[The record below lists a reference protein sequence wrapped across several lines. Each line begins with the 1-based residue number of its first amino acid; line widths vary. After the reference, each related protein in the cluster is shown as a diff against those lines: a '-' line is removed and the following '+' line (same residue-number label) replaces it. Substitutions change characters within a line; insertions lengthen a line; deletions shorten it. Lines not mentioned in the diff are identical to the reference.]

1 MKIAKNKKKFLKPY
15 LHFSILSSI
24 LLWNSS
30 ALAATNDN
38 ISAILQRELELQ
50 LKKSAPPPL
59 PKVQKPIEQKK
70 PVEGEQTVQIK
81 NFLFSGNKLLTEQ
94 ELQSVVEKWKNK
106 SLTFDDLQ
114 NVIADIQEYYSS
126 KNRIVKALLPEQEIK
141 DGIISIKIVEGVLG
155 DVVVEQKSQKPRMT
169 AETVKK
175 YFKGEKDSIYIDT
188 KDLQRK
194 IFILND
200 LPGVNA
206 IGTYEQGKKE
216 GESNFKVTVEDTP
229 FFKGEL
235 AAANFG
241 SKSTGSNQAIANVSF
256 NNISGIGDLF
266 SVNGIKSSGSDYVQG
281 SYAVPIL
288 YDGLKL
294 ALNAS
299 KLDYQTL
306 SSFSSTNQ
314 SRGDAKTYG
323 ANFTYP
329 VYRTDRASVNAK
341 VGYETKDYLN
351 TNVLTAATISD
362 YKIDNMIAG
371 LNGFLY
377 NNDQSSISYNTNV
390 TFGRLKINDA
400 AQETSDNTS
409 AKTKGSFE
417 KLAFNIS
424 RNQTLPDLKNTNWL
438 ISVDGQTANKN
449 LNSSEQMSLG
459 GPYAVRAYPTGQGSG
474 SQGMIIKTELQYPY
488 DKNFTFGPF
497 LDVGFIKQ
505 YINTYT
511 NWQGSTRAKND
522 YSLAATG
529 ITGTYKYNEFNVN
542 GNLAYRIGDNP
553 LHTSTGERLNADND
567 YKRVQ
572 AWIRASY
579 NF

>member
-1 MKIAKNKKKFLKPY
+1 MKIAKYKSKSLKPY

-30 ALAATNDN
+30 AFSATNDN

-70 PVEGEQTVQIK
+70 PVDGEQTVQIK
-81 NFLFSGNKLLTEQ
+81 NFQFSGNKLLTDQ
-94 ELQSVVEKWKNK
+94 ELQSIVEKWKGRT
-106 SLTFDDLQ
+106 LTFEDLQ
-114 NVIADIQEYYSS
+114 NVITDIQEYYSS
-126 KNRIVKALLPEQEIK
+126 KNRIGKALLPEQEIK
-141 DGIISIKIVEGVLG
+141 DGIVSIKIIEGVLG
-155 DVVVEQKSQKPRMT
+155 DVVVEQTSPKPRM
-169 AETVKK
+169 AVETVKK
-175 YFKGEKDSIYIDT
+175 YFKGEKDSAYIDT

-200 LPGVNA
+200 LAGVNA
-206 IGTYEQGKKE
+206 TGTYEQGKKE
-216 GESNFKVTVEDTP
+216 GESNFKVTLQDTP
-229 FFKGEL
+229 FFKGEVV
-235 AAANFG
+235 AANYG
-241 SKSTGSNQAIANVSF
+241 SKSTGSNQALANLSF

-266 SVNGIKSSGSDYVQG
+266 TVNGIKSSGSDYVQG

-299 KLDYQTL
+299 KLNYQTL

-314 SRGDAKTYG
+314 SKGDAKTYA

-329 VYRTDRASVNAK
+329 VFRTDRASVNAK

-377 NNDQSSISYNTNV
+377 NNDQSSISYNANV

-424 RNQTLPDLKNTNWL
+424 RNQTLPNLKNTNWL

-474 SQGMIIKTELQYPY
+474 SQGVILKTELQYPY
-488 DKNFTFGPF
+488 DKNLTFGPF
-497 LDVGFIKQ
+497 LDIGFIKQ

-511 NWQGSTRAKND
+511 DWQGSTRAKND

-542 GNLAYRIGDNP
+542 GTLAYRIGDNP
-553 LHTSTGERLNADND
+553 LRTSTGEQLNADND

>member
-1 MKIAKNKKKFLKPY
+1 MKIAKTKKKSLKPY

-30 ALAATNDN
+30 ALSATNDN

-70 PVEGEQTVQIK
+70 PVDGEQTVQIK

-106 SLTFDDLQ
+106 PLTFDDLQ

-141 DGIISIKIVEGVLG
+141 DGIVSIKIIEGVLG
-155 DVVVEQKSQKPRMT
+155 DVVVEQKSQKPRMA
-169 AETVKK
+169 AETIKK
-175 YFKGEKDSIYIDT
+175 YFKGEKDSVYIDT

-229 FFKGEL
+229 FFKGEV

-241 SKSTGSNQAIANVSF
+241 SKSTGSNQTIANVSF

-266 SVNGIKSSGSDYVQG
+266 SVNGIKSSGSDYLQG
-281 SYAVPIL
+281 SYAIPIL

-294 ALNAS
+294 ALNTS

-314 SRGDAKTYG
+314 SKGDAKTYS

-377 NNDQSSISYNTNV
+377 NSDQSSISYNANV

-474 SQGMIIKTELQYPY
+474 SQGVILKTELQYPY

-511 NWQGSTRAKND
+511 DWQGNTRAKND

-542 GNLAYRIGDNP
+542 GTLAYRIGDNP
-553 LHTSTGERLNADND
+553 LRTSTGEQLNADND

>member
-106 SLTFDDLQ
+106 SLSFDDLQ

-194 IFILND
+194 IFILNN

-235 AAANFG
+235 AATNFG

>member
-1 MKIAKNKKKFLKPY
+1 MKIAKYKSKSLKPY

-30 ALAATNDN
+30 AFSATNDN

-70 PVEGEQTVQIK
+70 PVDGEQTVQIK
-81 NFLFSGNKLLTEQ
+81 NFQFSGNKLLTDQ
-94 ELQSVVEKWKNK
+94 ELQSIVEKWKGRT
-106 SLTFDDLQ
+106 LTFEDLQ
-114 NVIADIQEYYSS
+114 NVITDIQEYYSS
-126 KNRIVKALLPEQEIK
+126 KNRIGKALLPEQEIK
-141 DGIISIKIVEGVLG
+141 DGIVSIKIIEGVLG
-155 DVVVEQKSQKPRMT
+155 DVVVEQTSPKPRM
-169 AETVKK
+169 AVETVKK
-175 YFKGEKDSIYIDT
+175 YFKGEKDSAYIDT

-200 LPGVNA
+200 LAGVNA
-206 IGTYEQGKKE
+206 TGTYEQGKKE
-216 GESNFKVTVEDTP
+216 GESNFKVTLQDTP
-229 FFKGEL
+229 FFKGEVV
-235 AAANFG
+235 AANYG
-241 SKSTGSNQAIANVSF
+241 SKSTGSNQALANLSF

-266 SVNGIKSSGSDYVQG
+266 TVNGIKSSGSDYVQG

-299 KLDYQTL
+299 KLNYQTL

-314 SRGDAKTYG
+314 SKGDAKTYA

-329 VYRTDRASVNAK
+329 VFRTDRASVNAK

-377 NNDQSSISYNTNV
+377 NNDQSSISYNANV
-390 TFGRLKINDA
+390 TFGRLKIKDA

-424 RNQTLPDLKNTNWL
+424 RNQPLPDLKNTNWL

-474 SQGMIIKTELQYPY
+474 SQGVILKTELQYPY
-488 DKNFTFGPF
+488 DKNLTFGPF

-511 NWQGSTRAKND
+511 DWQGSTRAKND

-542 GNLAYRIGDNP
+542 GTLAYRIGDNP
-553 LHTSTGERLNADND
+553 LRTSTGEQLNADND

>member
-1 MKIAKNKKKFLKPY
+1 MKIAKYKSKSLKPY

-30 ALAATNDN
+30 AFSATNDN

-70 PVEGEQTVQIK
+70 PVDGEQTVQIK
-81 NFLFSGNKLLTEQ
+81 NFQFSGNKLLTDQ
-94 ELQSVVEKWKNK
+94 ELQNIVAKWKGRT
-106 SLTFDDLQ
+106 LTFDDLQ

-126 KNRIVKALLPEQEIK
+126 KNRIGKALLPEQEIK
-141 DGIISIKIVEGVLG
+141 DGLVSIRIVEGVLG
-155 DVVVEQKSQKPRMT
+155 DVVVEQISPKPRMSV
-169 AETVKK
+169 ETVKK
-175 YFKGEKDSIYIDT
+175 YFKGEKDSAYIDT

-200 LPGVNA
+200 LAGVSA

-216 GESNFKVTVEDTP
+216 GESNFKVTVQDTP
-229 FFKGEL
+229 FFKGEV

-266 SVNGIKSSGSDYVQG
+266 SVNGIKSSGSDYYQG

-314 SRGDAKTYG
+314 SKGDAKTYG

-329 VYRTDRASVNAK
+329 VFRTDRVSVNAK

-377 NNDQSSISYNTNV
+377 NNDQSSISYNANV

-424 RNQTLPDLKNTNWL
+424 RNQTFPNLKNTNWL

-474 SQGMIIKTELQYPY
+474 SQGVILKTELQYPY
-488 DKNFTFGPF
+488 DKNLTFGPF

-511 NWQGSTRAKND
+511 DWQGSTRAKND

-542 GNLAYRIGDNP
+542 GTLGYRIGDNP
-553 LHTSTGERLNADND
+553 LRTSTGEQLNADND

>member
-1 MKIAKNKKKFLKPY
+1 MKIAKNKKKSLKPY
-15 LHFSILSSI
+15 LYFSILSNI

-70 PVEGEQTVQIK
+70 PVEVEQTVQIK

-114 NVIADIQEYYSS
+114 NVIVDIQEYYSS
-126 KNRIVKALLPEQEIK
+126 KNRIAKALLPEQEIK
-141 DGIISIKIVEGVLG
+141 DGIVSIKIVEGVLG

-200 LPGVNA
+200 LPGINA

-314 SRGDAKTYG
+314 SKGDAKTYG

-377 NNDQSSISYNTNV
+377 NNDQSSISYNANV

-553 LHTSTGERLNADND
+553 LRTSTGERLNADND
-567 YKRVQ
+567 YKKVQ

>member
-1 MKIAKNKKKFLKPY
+1 MKIAKYKSKSLKPY

-30 ALAATNDN
+30 AFSATNDN

-70 PVEGEQTVQIK
+70 PVDGEQTVQIK
-81 NFLFSGNKLLTEQ
+81 NFQFSGNKLLTDQ
-94 ELQSVVEKWKNK
+94 ELQSIVEKWKGRT
-106 SLTFDDLQ
+106 LTFEDLQ
-114 NVIADIQEYYSS
+114 NVITDIQEYYSS
-126 KNRIVKALLPEQEIK
+126 KNRIGKALLPEQEIK
-141 DGIISIKIVEGVLG
+141 DGIVSIKIIEGVLG
-155 DVVVEQKSQKPRMT
+155 DVVVEQTSPKPRM
-169 AETVKK
+169 AVETVKK
-175 YFKGEKDSIYIDT
+175 YFKGEKDSAYIDT

-200 LPGVNA
+200 LAGVNA
-206 IGTYEQGKKE
+206 TGTYEQGKKE
-216 GESNFKVTVEDTP
+216 GESNFKVTLQDTP
-229 FFKGEL
+229 FFKGEVV
-235 AAANFG
+235 AANYG
-241 SKSTGSNQAIANVSF
+241 SKSTGSNQALANLSF

-266 SVNGIKSSGSDYVQG
+266 TVNGIKSSGSDYVQG

-299 KLDYQTL
+299 KLNYQTL

-314 SRGDAKTYG
+314 SKGDAKTYG

-329 VYRTDRASVNAK
+329 VFRTDRVSVNAK

-377 NNDQSSISYNTNV
+377 NNDQSSISYNANV

-424 RNQTLPDLKNTNWL
+424 RNQTLPNLKNTNWL

-474 SQGMIIKTELQYPY
+474 SQGVILKTELQYPY
-488 DKNFTFGPF
+488 DKNLTFGPF

-511 NWQGSTRAKND
+511 DWQGSTRAKND

-542 GNLAYRIGDNP
+542 GTLAYRIGDNP
-553 LHTSTGERLNADND
+553 LRTSTGEQLNADND

>member
-1 MKIAKNKKKFLKPY
+1 MKIAKTKTKSLKPY

-30 ALAATNDN
+30 ALSATNDN

-70 PVEGEQTVQIK
+70 PVDGEQTVQIK

-94 ELQSVVEKWKNK
+94 ELQSVVAKWKNRT
-106 SLTFDDLQ
+106 LTFDDLQ

-141 DGIISIKIVEGVLG
+141 DGIVSIKIVEGILG
-155 DVVVEQKSQKPRMT
+155 DVVVEQKSQKPRMA

-175 YFKGEKDSIYIDT
+175 YFKGEKDSVYIDT

-200 LPGVNA
+200 LAGVNA
-206 IGTYEQGKKE
+206 TGTYEQGKKE

-314 SRGDAKTYG
+314 SKGDAKTYS

-377 NNDQSSISYNTNV
+377 NNDQSSISYNANV

-474 SQGMIIKTELQYPY
+474 SQGVILKTELQYPY

-511 NWQGSTRAKND
+511 DWQGSTRAKND

-529 ITGTYKYNEFNVN
+529 ITGTYKYNELNVN
-542 GNLAYRIGDNP
+542 GALAYRIGDNP
-553 LHTSTGERLNADND
+553 LRTSTGEQLNVDND
-567 YKRVQ
+567 YKRIQ

>member
-1 MKIAKNKKKFLKPY
+1 MKISKTKTKSLKPY

-30 ALAATNDN
+30 ALSATNDN

-70 PVEGEQTVQIK
+70 PVDGEQTVQIK

-94 ELQSVVEKWKNK
+94 ELQSVVAKWKNRT
-106 SLTFDDLQ
+106 LTFDDLQ

-141 DGIISIKIVEGVLG
+141 DGTLSIKIVEGVLG
-155 DVVVEQKSQKPRMT
+155 DVVVEQKSQKPRMA

-175 YFKGEKDSIYIDT
+175 YFKGEKDSVYIDT

-200 LPGVNA
+200 LAGVNA
-206 IGTYEQGKKE
+206 TGTYEQGKKE

-314 SRGDAKTYG
+314 SKGDAKTYS

-377 NNDQSSISYNTNV
+377 NNDQSSISYNANV

-449 LNSSEQMSLG
+449 LNSSEQISLG

-474 SQGMIIKTELQYPY
+474 SQGVILKTELQYPY

-511 NWQGSTRAKND
+511 DWQGNTRAKND

-542 GNLAYRIGDNP
+542 GTLAYRIGDNP
-553 LHTSTGERLNADND
+553 LRTSTGEQLNADND

>member
-1 MKIAKNKKKFLKPY
+1 
-15 LHFSILSSI
+15 

-30 ALAATNDN
+30 ALSATNDN

-59 PKVQKPIEQKK
+59 PKVQKPVEQKK
-70 PVEGEQTVQIK
+70 PADGEQTVQIK

-94 ELQSVVEKWKNK
+94 ELQSVVAKWKNK
-106 SLTFDDLQ
+106 PLTFDDLQ

-141 DGIISIKIVEGVLG
+141 DGIVSIKIVEGVLG
-155 DVVVEQKSQKPRMT
+155 DVVVEQKSQKPRMA

-175 YFKGEKDSIYIDT
+175 YFKGEKDSVYIDT

-314 SRGDAKTYG
+314 SKGDAKTYA

-377 NNDQSSISYNTNV
+377 NNDQSSISYNANV

-449 LNSSEQMSLG
+449 LNSSEQISLG

-474 SQGMIIKTELQYPY
+474 SQGVILKTELQYPY
-488 DKNFTFGPF
+488 DKNLTFGPF

-511 NWQGSTRAKND
+511 DWQGSTRAKND

-529 ITGTYKYNEFNVN
+529 LAGNYKYNDLNVS
-542 GNLAYRIGDNP
+542 GALAYRIGDNP
-553 LHTSTGERLNADND
+553 LHTSTGEQLNADND
-567 YKRVQ
+567 YKRIQ

>member
-1 MKIAKNKKKFLKPY
+1 MKIAKYKSKSLKPY

-30 ALAATNDN
+30 AFSATNDN

-70 PVEGEQTVQIK
+70 PVDGEQTVQIK
-81 NFLFSGNKLLTEQ
+81 NFQFSGNKLLTDQ
-94 ELQSVVEKWKNK
+94 ELQSIVEKWKGRT
-106 SLTFDDLQ
+106 LTFEDLQ
-114 NVIADIQEYYSS
+114 NVITDIQEYYSS
-126 KNRIVKALLPEQEIK
+126 KNRIGKALLPEQEIK
-141 DGIISIKIVEGVLG
+141 DGIVSIKIIEGVLG
-155 DVVVEQKSQKPRMT
+155 DVVVEQTSPKPRM
-169 AETVKK
+169 AVETVKK
-175 YFKGEKDSIYIDT
+175 YFKGEKDSAYIDT

-200 LPGVNA
+200 LAGVNA
-206 IGTYEQGKKE
+206 TGTYEQGKKE
-216 GESNFKVTVEDTP
+216 GESNFKVTLQDTP
-229 FFKGEL
+229 FFKGEVV
-235 AAANFG
+235 AANYG
-241 SKSTGSNQAIANVSF
+241 SKSTGSNQALANLSF

-266 SVNGIKSSGSDYVQG
+266 TVNGIKSSGSDYVQG

-299 KLDYQTL
+299 KLNYQTL

-314 SRGDAKTYG
+314 SKGDAKTYA

-329 VYRTDRASVNAK
+329 VFRTDRASVNAK

-377 NNDQSSISYNTNV
+377 NNDQSSISYNANV

-474 SQGMIIKTELQYPY
+474 SQGVILKTELQYPY
-488 DKNFTFGPF
+488 DKNLTFGPF

-511 NWQGSTRAKND
+511 DWQGSTRAKND

-542 GNLAYRIGDNP
+542 GTLAYRIGDNP
-553 LHTSTGERLNADND
+553 LRTSTGEQLNADND

>member
-1 MKIAKNKKKFLKPY
+1 MKIAKTKTKSLKPY

-30 ALAATNDN
+30 ALSATNDN

-70 PVEGEQTVQIK
+70 PVDGEQTVQIK

-94 ELQSVVEKWKNK
+94 ELQSVVAKWKNRT
-106 SLTFDDLQ
+106 LTFDDLQ

-141 DGIISIKIVEGVLG
+141 DGIVSIKIVEGILG
-155 DVVVEQKSQKPRMT
+155 DVVVEQKSQKPRMA

-175 YFKGEKDSIYIDT
+175 YFKGEKDSVYIDT

-200 LPGVNA
+200 LAGVNA

-314 SRGDAKTYG
+314 SKGDAKTYS

-377 NNDQSSISYNTNV
+377 NNDQSSISYNANV

-474 SQGMIIKTELQYPY
+474 SQGVILKTELQYPY

-511 NWQGSTRAKND
+511 DWQGNTRAKND

-542 GNLAYRIGDNP
+542 GTLAYRIGDNP
-553 LHTSTGERLNADND
+553 LRTSTGEQLNADND

>member
-1 MKIAKNKKKFLKPY
+1 MKIAKYKSKSLKPY

-30 ALAATNDN
+30 AFSATNDN

-70 PVEGEQTVQIK
+70 PVDGEQTVQIK
-81 NFLFSGNKLLTEQ
+81 NFQFSGNKLLTDQ
-94 ELQSVVEKWKNK
+94 ELQSIVEKWKGRT
-106 SLTFDDLQ
+106 LTFEDLQ
-114 NVIADIQEYYSS
+114 NVITDIQEYYSS
-126 KNRIVKALLPEQEIK
+126 KNRIGKALLPEQEIK
-141 DGIISIKIVEGVLG
+141 DGIVSIKIIEGVLG
-155 DVVVEQKSQKPRMT
+155 DVVVEQTSPKPRM
-169 AETVKK
+169 AVETVKK
-175 YFKGEKDSIYIDT
+175 YFKGEKDSAYIDT

-200 LPGVNA
+200 LAGVNA
-206 IGTYEQGKKE
+206 TGTYEQGQKE
-216 GESNFKVTVEDTP
+216 GESNFKVTLQDTP
-229 FFKGEL
+229 FFKGEVV
-235 AAANFG
+235 AANYG
-241 SKSTGSNQAIANVSF
+241 SKSTGSNQALANLSF

-266 SVNGIKSSGSDYVQG
+266 TVNGIKSSGSDYVQG

-299 KLDYQTL
+299 KLNYQTL

-314 SRGDAKTYG
+314 SKGDAKTYA

-329 VYRTDRASVNAK
+329 VFRTDRASVNAK

-377 NNDQSSISYNTNV
+377 NNDQSSISYNANV

-424 RNQTLPDLKNTNWL
+424 RNQTLPNLKNTNWL

-474 SQGMIIKTELQYPY
+474 SQGVILKTELQYPY
-488 DKNFTFGPF
+488 DKNLTFGPF

-511 NWQGSTRAKND
+511 DWQGSTRAKND

-542 GNLAYRIGDNP
+542 GTLAYRIGDNP
-553 LHTSTGERLNADND
+553 LRTSTGEQLNADND

>member
-1 MKIAKNKKKFLKPY
+1 MKIAKTKKKSLKPY

-30 ALAATNDN
+30 ALSATNDN

-70 PVEGEQTVQIK
+70 PVDGEQTVQIK

-106 SLTFDDLQ
+106 PLTFDDLQ

-141 DGIISIKIVEGVLG
+141 DGIVSIKIIEGVLG
-155 DVVVEQKSQKPRMT
+155 DVVVEQKSQKPRMA
-169 AETVKK
+169 AETIKK
-175 YFKGEKDSIYIDT
+175 YFKGEKDSVYIDT

-229 FFKGEL
+229 FFKGEV

-241 SKSTGSNQAIANVSF
+241 SKSTGSNQTIANVSF

-266 SVNGIKSSGSDYVQG
+266 SVNGIKSSGSDYLQG

-294 ALNAS
+294 TLNAS

-314 SRGDAKTYG
+314 SKGDAKTYS

-377 NNDQSSISYNTNV
+377 NSDQSSISYNANV

-474 SQGMIIKTELQYPY
+474 SQGVILKTELQYPY

-511 NWQGSTRAKND
+511 DWQGSTRAKND

-529 ITGTYKYNEFNVN
+529 ITGTYKYNELNVN
-542 GNLAYRIGDNP
+542 GALAYRIGDNP
-553 LHTSTGERLNADND
+553 LRTSTGEQLNVDND
-567 YKRVQ
+567 YKRIQ

>member
-1 MKIAKNKKKFLKPY
+1 MKIAKTKTKSLKPY

-30 ALAATNDN
+30 ALSATNDN

-50 LKKSAPPPL
+50 LKKSAPPAL

-70 PVEGEQTVQIK
+70 PVDGEQTVQIK
-81 NFLFSGNKLLTEQ
+81 NFQFSGNKLLTDQ
-94 ELQSVVEKWKNK
+94 ELQSIVAKWK
-106 SLTFDDLQ
+106 SRTLTFDDLQ
-114 NVIADIQEYYSS
+114 NVITDIQEYYSS
-126 KNRIVKALLPEQEIK
+126 KNRIGKALLPEQEIK
-141 DGIISIKIVEGVLG
+141 DGLVSIRIVEGVLG
-155 DVVVEQKSQKPRMT
+155 EVVVEQTSPKPRMSV
-169 AETVKK
+169 ETVKK
-175 YFKGEKDSIYIDT
+175 YFKGEKDSAYIDT

-200 LPGVNA
+200 LAGVSA

-216 GESNFKVTVEDTP
+216 GESNFKVTVQDTP
-229 FFKGEL
+229 FFKGEV
-235 AAANFG
+235 AAANYG
-241 SKSTGSNQAIANVSF
+241 SKSTGSNQALANLSF
-256 NNISGIGDLF
+256 NNISEIGDLF
-266 SVNGIKSSGSDYVQG
+266 TVNGIKSSGSDYVQG
-281 SYAVPIL
+281 SYALPIQ

-299 KLDYQTL
+299 NLNYETL
-306 SSFSSTNQ
+306 SSFSATNK
-314 SRGDAKTYG
+314 SKGDAKTYG
-323 ANFTYP
+323 ANLTYP
-329 VYRTDRASVNAK
+329 IHRTDRASVNAK
-341 VGYETKDYLN
+341 VGFETKDYLN

-362 YKIDNMIAG
+362 YKIDNLIAG
-371 LNGFLY
+371 LNGYLY
-377 NNDQSSISYNTNV
+377 SSNQTSFSYNANL

-424 RNQTLPDLKNTNWL
+424 RNQTLPDFNNSNWL
-438 ISVDGQTANKN
+438 VSVDGQTANKN

-474 SQGMIIKTELQYPY
+474 SQGVIIKTELQYPY
-488 DKNFTFGPF
+488 NKEFSFGPF

-511 NWQGSTRAKND
+511 DWQGNTRAKND

-529 ITGTYKYNEFNVN
+529 LAGNYKYNDLNVS
-542 GNLAYRIGDNP
+542 GALAYRIGDNP
-553 LHTSTGERLNADND
+553 LRTSTGEQLNADND
-567 YKRVQ
+567 YKRIQ
-572 AWIRASY
+572 AWLRASY

>member
-1 MKIAKNKKKFLKPY
+1 MKIAKYKSKSLKPY

-30 ALAATNDN
+30 AFSATNDN

-70 PVEGEQTVQIK
+70 PVDGEQTVQIK
-81 NFLFSGNKLLTEQ
+81 NFQFSGNKLLTDQ
-94 ELQSVVEKWKNK
+94 ELQSIVEKWKGRT
-106 SLTFDDLQ
+106 LTFEDLQ
-114 NVIADIQEYYSS
+114 NVITDIQEYYSS
-126 KNRIVKALLPEQEIK
+126 KNRIGKALLPEQEIK
-141 DGIISIKIVEGVLG
+141 DGIVSIKIIEGVLG
-155 DVVVEQKSQKPRMT
+155 DVVVEQTSPKPRM
-169 AETVKK
+169 AVETVKK
-175 YFKGEKDSIYIDT
+175 YFKGEKDSAYIDT

-200 LPGVNA
+200 LAGVNA
-206 IGTYEQGKKE
+206 TGTYEQGKKE
-216 GESNFKVTVEDTP
+216 GESNFKVTLQDTP
-229 FFKGEL
+229 FFKGEVV
-235 AAANFG
+235 AANYG
-241 SKSTGSNQAIANVSF
+241 SKSTGSNQALANLSF

-266 SVNGIKSSGSDYVQG
+266 TVNGIKSSGSDYVQG

-299 KLDYQTL
+299 KLNYQTL

-314 SRGDAKTYG
+314 SKGDAKTYA

-329 VYRTDRASVNAK
+329 VFRTDRASVNAK

-377 NNDQSSISYNTNV
+377 NNDQSSISYNANV

-424 RNQTLPDLKNTNWL
+424 RNQPLPDLKNTNWL

-474 SQGMIIKTELQYPY
+474 SQGVILKTELQYPY
-488 DKNFTFGPF
+488 DKNLTFGPF

-511 NWQGSTRAKND
+511 DWQGSTRAKND

-542 GNLAYRIGDNP
+542 GTLAYRIGDNP
-553 LHTSTGERLNADND
+553 LRTSTGEQLNADND